1 MTGLNSKMQE
11 AVNFLEDW
19 ATQNKMEL
27 NTGKTKDMWIGFKR
41 ALLSIRKDCSTGQ
54 YRANNLLHK
63 DKTHIGICSTNL
75 GWFTIYIKEDIERV
89 QNRCLDIIGLPRNK
103 IESLA
108 SRRNY
113 LTIKEYDF
121 ILNSENHPCKRLI
134 RRTNTH
140 EYNLRAGSNP
150 LLAPISFTDRHKQSF
165 ILSAAWLNY
174 FNKHS

>member
-63 DKTHIGICSTNL
+63 DKT
-75 GWFTIYIKEDIERV
+75 IYINMDIERV

-134 RRTNTH
+134 CRTNTH

-174 FNKHS
+174 FNEHS